1 MWEITLNC
9 NLDCVFCISWE
20 RRKNTKWKISF
31 EDAIKIID
39 NLPSNSHISF
49 IWWECFVFPKFI
61 KILKYL
67 DYKWITYEITTNWT
81 LIENNIENLNSL
93 ECLTNIF
100 FSIDLLWEKHD
111 MSRWYKWLFNKI
123 IKIIPQLNTKINI
136 NTIILPETKE
146 EEVIKLNDIFNKI
159 NIHIHRISYYMN
171 FNQIDIDNSLNKIS
185 SLKITT
191 KFKENIDNIKL
202 KIKTIKIYKTL
213 IYIKNKK
220 EMKTNLD
227 FHPISILKWWPTKCK
242 SMTDYFRINEYWKL
256 SMCHFIDNEFDSL
269 IENKFCDII
278 TNLDYLKLKDNIIEG
293 FPLDICLT
301 CWKWE

>member
-1 MWEITLNC
+1 
-9 NLDCVFCISWE
+9 
-20 RRKNTKWKISF
+20 
-31 EDAIKIID
+31 
-39 NLPSNSHISF
+39 
-49 IWWECFVFPKFI
+49 
-61 KILKYL
+61 
-67 DYKWITYEITTNWT
+67 
-81 LIENNIENLNSL
+81 
-93 ECLTNIF
+93 
-100 FSIDLLWEKHD
+100 
-111 MSRWYKWLFNKI
+111 LFNKI

-227 FHPISILKWWPTKCK
+227 FHPISILK
-242 SMTDYFRINEYWKL
+242 
-256 SMCHFIDNEFDSL
+256 
-269 IENKFCDII
+269 
-278 TNLDYLKLKDNIIEG
+278 
-293 FPLDICLT
+293 
-301 CWKWE
+301 